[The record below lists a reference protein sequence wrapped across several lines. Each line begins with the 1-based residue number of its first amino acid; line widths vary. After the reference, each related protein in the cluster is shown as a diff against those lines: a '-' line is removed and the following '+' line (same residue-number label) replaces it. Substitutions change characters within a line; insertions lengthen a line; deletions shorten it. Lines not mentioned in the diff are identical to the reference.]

1 MEALQE
7 QAISVEEQSELEWA
21 YRQLEEPSFAIWLSS
36 MLGAPLEQSIALLP
50 AFWQRRLRQAA
61 ETSIGRT
68 LDVAIRSLEAR
79 PSRWSAPPLHRTV
92 VVLTGAASGFVGPL
106 GLLGDLP
113 VTTTVILRSIAAIAR
128 EQGEDLAAL
137 ESRLACMQV
146 FALGGRTRE
155 DDAAETGYYGLR
167 VALGMHFPGVRHAG
181 ATVHLPYA
189 IELVR
194 QIAARF
200 GVVISQHAAVR
211 LVPVAGAVGGATLN
225 LLFMRHFE
233 NVARGH
239 FIVRRL
245 ERRHGPERVRLAYE
259 RLALA
264 QDRRPSP

>member
-1 MEALQE
+1 METMKTD
-7 QAISVEEQSELEWA
+7 AISAEEREELESA
-21 YRQLEEPSFAIWLSS
+21 YRQLEQPSFAIWLSS
-36 MLGAPLEQSIALLP
+36 MLGAPLEQSITLLP

-79 PSRWSAPPLHRTV
+79 PRRWSGAPLHRTV
-92 VVLTGAASGFVGPL
+92 VALSGAASGFVGPL

-113 VTTTVILRSIAAIAR
+113 VTTTVMLRAIAAIAR
-128 EQGEDLAAL
+128 DHGENLDDLEA
-137 ESRLACMQV
+137 RLACMQV

-167 VALGMHFPGVRHAG
+167 VALGMHFPGARHAG
-181 ATVHLPYA
+181 AAHIPYA
-189 IELVR
+189 IELAR

-211 LVPVAGAVGGATLN
+211 LIPVAGAVGGATLN

-239 FIVRRL
+239 FTMRRL
-245 ERRHGPERVRLAYE
+245 ERKHGAEPVRLAYE

-264 QDRRPSP
+264 RDRQPSA

>member
-1 MEALQE
+1 METLE
-7 QAISVEEQSELEWA
+7 TDAIAVEERNELEWA
-21 YRQLEEPSFAIWLSS
+21 YRQLEQPSFAIWLSS

-61 ETSIGRT
+61 EASIGRT

-79 PSRWSAPPLHRTV
+79 PSRWSAAPLHRTV
-92 VVLTGAASGFVGPL
+92 VALSGAASGFVGPL

-113 VTTTVILRSIAAIAR
+113 VTTTVMLRSIAAIAR
-128 EQGEDLAAL
+128 DEGEDLSAL
-137 ESRLACMQV
+137 EARLACMQV

-167 VALGMHFPGVRHAG
+167 VALGMHFPGARHVG
-181 ATVHLPYA
+181 ATAHVPYA

-225 LLFMRHFE
+225 VLFMRHFE

-245 ERRHGPERVRLAYE
+245 ERKHGPEPVRLAYA
-259 RLALA
+259 RLAFA
-264 QDRRPSP
+264 HDGRPSA